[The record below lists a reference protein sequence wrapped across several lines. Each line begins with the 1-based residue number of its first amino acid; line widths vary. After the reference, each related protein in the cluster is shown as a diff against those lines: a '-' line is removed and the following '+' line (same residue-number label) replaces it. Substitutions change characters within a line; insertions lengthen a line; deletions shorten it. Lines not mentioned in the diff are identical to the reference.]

1 MTQNA
6 QEEIEEIEE
15 VEEVDSNDLFRFSS
29 FNQIS
34 SSVQQSSYSINFSE
48 GSKSFPGR
56 VITVRRTVCQVLEE
70 ISIMEA
76 NSEKPSKSA
85 VQKAGQFGGRILKS
99 LFDSSPAEVVFSESK
114 KAKEAKEA
122 KERELKLANAKSS
135 SSKSSSSSGSGG
147 KPYTIA
153 SVSPPPRKPAVPV
166 EFGGYEEP
174 LCSPLYPVPRK
185 NNPRQINYT
194 EHDNFITPGIRAYP
208 KPRESPAMYS
218 KYSLEKESPGR
229 SSRTTSTETST
240 HSVNLESEFDLSTD
254 STGDRTS
261 RREKERNQQALI
273 DRLHAE
279 ALKMK
284 LEKAEEEMQKLRMEL
299 DVYRSEN
306 NSNTQSSV
314 DGERRGIS
322 RINSLDDG
330 GSYGGR
336 QQQQQQQEYNAS
348 YGSRPE
354 IAPLRSTLF
363 VADEEDGKAQQ
374 HDIIDRDIGSNH
386 WVDYQPELE
395 ILNEPPMQVDNAWR
409 SAQMYTFLQ
418 DAAAVN
424 TVSGPTGTQ
433 KQDRSE
439 KKIAFSVQKVEQ
451 QSRTHSRSVSRVE
464 SPSNLQQEQQRYSQ
478 LRNQSG
484 SEGSLT
490 SLQIQHQQIQQSRR
504 ESPSSMQ
511 QHMSRSE
518 ESLSSLQIQ
527 HQQILQSRRESPT
540 SMQQLN
546 SRSEESL
553 SSLQIQHQQIQQSR
567 RGSPASMQQ
576 QQQQMHSVER
586 TQSVETLSSTAQ
598 QQRHVIQRTKSTESN
613 TSSKSNPSPRG
624 SSIASRTRNT
634 TIAERISR
642 THNVQ
647 QPMSPPQSDFLRQ
660 QQPPQSEPFQYRQ
673 QPQAELEFDRRQ
685 PQQPEQLHYR
695 QNQQQHQHQQQ
706 QPSVSTPQQQY
717 SDYQRLPQPELPQRQ
732 QQSAPQ
738 QEYRQQQQSH
748 PMLMTQPLENFR
760 QPQPQPTEQ
769 YRELQQQN
777 SFSLQPLQPEQQR
790 QQPQSE
796 PRDEPGHHRSKSLTF
811 PTMPQLSLDIKP
823 SFDLDDA
830 SSSPL
835 QLSPTSSGLIT
846 PTSMAPPTVFQS
858 DAERAAYQHQ
868 KTMEKLYNARRN
880 REAILLNNRSR
891 PVTGGYS

>member
-6 QEEIEEIEE
+6 QEDI
-15 VEEVDSNDLFRFSS
+15 DSNDLFRFSS

-34 SSVQQSSYSINFSE
+34 SSVEQSSYSINFSE

-56 VITVRRTVCQVLEE
+56 VITVRRTVCRVQED
-70 ISIMEA
+70 IAIMEVH
-76 NSEKPSKSA
+76 SEKPTKSA
-85 VQKAGQFGGRILKS
+85 VQKAGQFGGRLLKS

-174 LCSPLYPVPRK
+174 LCSPLYPVARK
-185 NNPRQINYT
+185 NNQRQINYT
-194 EHDNFITPGIRAYP
+194 EHDNFVTPGIRAYP

-218 KYSLEKESPGR
+218 KYSLEKDSPGR
-229 SSRTTSTETST
+229 SSRTTSTETS
-240 HSVNLESEFDLSTD
+240 SYSINLESDFDLSTD

-330 GSYGGR
+330 GACGGR
-336 QQQQQQQEYNAS
+336 QQQQQQQQEYNAS

-363 VADEEDGKAQQ
+363 VADEQDGLKAKQR
-374 HDIIDRDIGSNH
+374 DKVDRDIGSDH

-395 ILNEPPMQVDNAWR
+395 ILNDPPMQVDNAWR

-424 TVSGPTGTQ
+424 TVSGAAGTL

-439 KKIAFSVQKVEQ
+439 KKVAFSVQKMDQ
-451 QSRTHSRSVSRVE
+451 QSRAHSRSVSRVE
-464 SPSNLQQEQQRYSQ
+464 SPSNLHQEQQRYSQ

-484 SEGSLT
+484 SEESLT
-490 SLQIQHQQIQQSRR
+490 SLQIQQQENQHSRR
-504 ESPSSMQ
+504 ESPTSMQ
-511 QHMSRSE
+511 QHISRSE

-527 HQQILQSRRESPT
+527 HSRRESPT
-540 SMQQLN
+540 SMQQHI
-546 SRSEESL
+546 SRSEESV
-553 SSLQIQHQQIQQSR
+553 SSLQIQQPQIQHSR
-567 RGSPASMQQ
+567 RESPTSMQQ
-576 QQQQMHSVER
+576 QQVHSVER
-586 TQSVETLSSTAQ
+586 THSVETLSSTTK
-598 QQRHVIQRTKSTESN
+598 QQRHVIQRTKSSESN
-613 TSSKSNPSPRG
+613 TSNKSNPSPKG

-642 THNVQ
+642 THNIVNVQ
-647 QPMSPPQSDFLRQ
+647 QSMSPPQSDFHRQ
-660 QQPPQSEPFQYRQ
+660 QHPPQSEPFHYRQ

-685 PQQPEQLHYR
+685 PQQSEQLHYR
-695 QNQQQHQHQQQ
+695 QQQQQQ

-717 SDYQRLPQPELPQRQ
+717 SDYQRLPQPEHPQRQ

-738 QEYRQQQQSH
+738 QEYRQQQQQQSH
-748 PMLMTQPLENFR
+748 PMMTQQLENHR
-760 QPQPQPTEQ
+760 QPQPQLEQ

-796 PRDEPGHHRSKSLTF
+796 PREEPGHHRSKSLTF
-811 PTMPQLSLDIKP
+811 PTLPQLTLDIKP
-823 SFDLDDA
+823 PFDVDDA

-846 PTSMAPPTVFQS
+846 PTSMPPPTAFKS